1 VFYIRTTCSYIEF
14 DSNEGLGP
22 VQELEDG
29 PDRAGREAG
38 RVVASAGPSQT
49 LSRGL
54 SALEIIAEA
63 PEPIGIAELAARL
76 GLHRSITYRIVRTLE
91 EHRLVVRTPAGGLV
105 PGARLAALA
114 RAVARDLQSA
124 ALPELTAV
132 ANELGM
138 TTFVAVLD
146 ANEVLALV
154 SVEPRHAVAPV
165 AQRPGTRHPLHRG
178 APGVAIQAAL
188 TPRERAALGD
198 ERLRDEGFFATFPG
212 FATSHDEVIK
222 GMSSVAVPLRVPA
235 HPAAAIAVVYV
246 DRGTDAAAVGDRLRQ
261 AATAVIAELA

>member
-1 VFYIRTTCSYIEF
+1 
-14 DSNEGLGP
+14 
-22 VQELEDG
+22 VQELEDVQDPG
-29 PDRAGREAG
+29 GRETA
-38 RVVASAGPSQT
+38 RAVASAGPSQT

-63 PEPIGIAELAARL
+63 EKPIGIAGLAARL
-76 GLHRSITYRIVRTLE
+76 GLHRSIAYRIVRTLE

-105 PGARLAALA
+105 PGTRLAALA
-114 RAVARDLQSA
+114 RAVAADLQSA

-146 ANEVLALV
+146 ADEVIALV

-178 APGVAIQAAL
+178 APGRAIQAAL
-188 TPRERAALGD
+188 TPQERAALGD
-198 ERLRDEGFFATFPG
+198 ERLCDEAFFTAFPG
-212 FATSHDEVIK
+212 YATSHDEVIK
-222 GMSSVAVPLRVPA
+222 GLSSVAVPLRGPGQ
-235 HPAAAIAVVYV
+235 PAAAIAVVYL
-246 DRGTDAAAVGDRLRQ
+246 DRGTDAAAIGERLRR
-261 AATAVIAELA
+261 AAAAVIRELS